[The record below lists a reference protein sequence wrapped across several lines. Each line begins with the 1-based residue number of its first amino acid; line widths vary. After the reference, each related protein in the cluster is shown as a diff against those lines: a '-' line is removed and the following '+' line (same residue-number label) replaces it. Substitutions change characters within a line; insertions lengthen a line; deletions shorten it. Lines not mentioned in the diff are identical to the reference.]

1 MRYFILGAGSWG
13 CTIAQLLN
21 DNGHDVLLWAH
32 TDELAAKLSETKT
45 MPHVPDVKLD
55 VPVTSDISNGKFF
68 DVIVIAT
75 PTQFIRNVLEK
86 IDYKPNV
93 VLNLSKGIEISTG
106 KRISEIVSEIL
117 GCDYAILSGPS
128 HAEEVALRLP
138 TAVVVA
144 GKYADIFQK
153 EFSNEYFR
161 VYLHND
167 ITGIELA
174 GALKNVIAIAAGIVD
189 GLGGWDNAKAALITR
204 GLYEITKF
212 STHFGADPIT
222 FMGLAGI
229 GDLVVTCGSKHSR
242 NRRYGEMIAKGF
254 DPIHLLDAS
263 KEIVEGAYTCKA
275 VVENYGNDF
284 DLPIIKEIYQVIYN
298 GKSPLESIKSLMTRS
313 LKVEMEEVKKW
324 LEKNL
329 KN

>member
-45 MPHVPDVKLD
+45 MPHVPDVRLD
-55 VPVTSDISNGKFF
+55 VPVTSNISEGKFF
-68 DVIVIAT
+68 DVVVIAT

-86 IDYKPNV
+86 IDFKPNV

>member
-1 MRYFILGAGSWG
+1 MKYFVLGAGSWG
-13 CTIAQLLN
+13 CTVAQMLKE
-21 DNGHDVLLWAH
+21 NGHDVTLWAH
-32 TDELAAKLSETKT
+32 TKELSDKLNFTKT
-45 MPHVPDVKLD
+45 MPHIPDIKLN
-55 VPVTSDISNGKFF
+55 VNVTDKIAEGKDF
-68 DVIVIAT
+68 DAVILAT
-75 PTQFIRNVLEK
+75 PTQFIRDVLNRL
-86 IDYKPNV
+86 DYKPKII
-93 VLNLSKGIEISTG
+93 LNLSKGIEIKTG
-106 KRISEIVSEIL
+106 KRISEIVEEII
-117 GCDYAILSGPS
+117 GCDYAVLSGPS
-128 HAEEVALRLP
+128 HAEEVSLKLP

-144 GKYADIFQK
+144 GKSSEVFQK

-167 ITGIELA
+167 VVGIEFA
-174 GALKNVIAIAAGIVD
+174 GALKNIIAIAAGIID

-222 FMGLAGI
+222 FMGLAGM
-229 GDLVVTCGSKHSR
+229 GDLIVTCNSRHSR

-254 DPIHLLDAS
+254 DPLHLLEAS
-263 KEIVEGAYTCKA
+263 KEVVEGAYTCKA
-275 VVENYGNDF
+275 VIENYGDKL
-284 DLPIIKEIYQVIYN
+284 DLPIIKEVYEVIYN
-298 GKSPLESIKSLMTRS
+298 KKSPIESIKSLMSRA

>member
-13 CTIAQLLN
+13 CTIAQLLK
-21 DNGHDVLLWAH
+21 DNGYDVLLWAH
-32 TDELAAKLSETKT
+32 REDLAAKLNETKA

-68 DVIVIAT
+68 DVVVIAT
-75 PTQFIRNVLEK
+75 PTQFIRSVLEK

-106 KRISEIVSEIL
+106 KRISEIVNEVL

-144 GKYADIFQK
+144 GKYADMFQK

-298 GKSPLESIKSLMTRS
+298 GKFPLESIKSLMTRS

>member
-55 VPVTSDISNGKFF
+55 VPVTSDISDGRNF

-75 PTQFIRNVLEK
+75 PTQFIRSVLEK

-275 VVENYGNDF
+275 VVENYGKDF

>member
-45 MPHVPDVKLD
+45 MPHVPDVRLD
-55 VPVTSDISNGKFF
+55 VPVTSNISEGKFF
-68 DVIVIAT
+68 DVVVIAT